1 MEEKDILTGLDKYEE
16 FLKKLETEIRKMED
30 YRIAIIYTDIKYFK
44 YINDTFGYQRGDMLL
59 KEFTRQVTQGNG
71 NMLCAARVFSDNIV
85 GFKSRQPDVQ

>member
-59 KEFTRQVTQGNG
+59 KEFTRQVTQGKG
-71 NMLCAARVFSDNIV
+71 TCCVRPGYFPIILLWLQ
-85 GFKSRQPDVQ
+85 K